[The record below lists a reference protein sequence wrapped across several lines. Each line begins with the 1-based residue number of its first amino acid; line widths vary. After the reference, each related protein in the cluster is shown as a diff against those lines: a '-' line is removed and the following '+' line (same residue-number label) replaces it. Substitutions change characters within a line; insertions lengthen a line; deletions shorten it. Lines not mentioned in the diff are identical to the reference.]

1 MSLILRQIQIDEDK
15 ESESESEDDDGNQG
29 ENWKSKGRRDAY
41 PGGTLVVCPAA
52 VVMQWENEIKTK
64 IRRGALDH
72 NVFHGPKR
80 IYKARELA
88 KYDVVITSY
97 QTVASE
103 FKNKG
108 CLFNVK
114 FHRIILDEGH
124 IIRNHKTQNSI
135 AVCELMG
142 NRRWVLS
149 GTPVQNKEF
158 DLFAVIKF
166 LRYRPFDDLHYWKNF
181 LQTSS
186 KAASSPRVQK
196 LLESIL
202 LRRTKEQIQEV
213 EPLPGKSVETIPFK
227 LNAKER
233 IIYNRLMAHSQAI
246 FAEYL
251 KQQQTKNSAYC
262 YDHTKLAKTYSAFSR
277 KYKGE
282 SDEIQ
287 QYQILVLLLR
297 LRQACCH
304 TGLIKEMVEKN
315 ELNAGFNNNQNDN
328 DSQETSEI
336 ARALEEMNLL
346 DHHDNEDLFDVD
358 NEVFD
363 TDEPSSK
370 INMMMEKLKEII
382 KEDHKVVVV
391 SQWTAHLEIVK
402 KMLCRANIGHCEFNG
417 KVPVKDR
424 NNIIEN
430 FNDPK
435 SRARVMLLSLT
446 CGGVGINLVGANV
459 MFIMDLHWNPQ
470 LEKQGQDRIYRF
482 GQKKPVTI
490 YK

>member
-1 MSLILRQIQIDEDK
+1 M
-15 ESESESEDDDGNQG
+15 
-29 ENWKSKGRRDAY
+29 
-41 PGGTLVVCPAA
+41 VVCPAA
-52 VVMQWENEIKTK
+52 VVMQWESEIKTK
-64 IRRGALDH
+64 IRRGAVDH
-72 NVFHGPKR
+72 YVFHGPKR
-80 IYKARELA
+80 IYKARELS
-88 KYDVVITSY
+88 KYDIVITSY

-103 FKNKG
+103 YKNNG

-114 FHRIILDEGH
+114 FNRIILDEGH

-135 AVCELMG
+135 AVCELKG
-142 NRRWVLS
+142 TRRWVLS

-166 LRYRPFDDLHYWKNF
+166 LGYHPFDDLFYWKNF
-181 LQTSS
+181 LQTSK
-186 KAASSPRVQK
+186 KAASSPRVQR

-202 LRRTKEQIQEV
+202 LRRTKEQIQEI
-213 EPLPGKSVETIPFK
+213 EPLPGKTIENIPFK

-246 FAEYL
+246 FAEFL
-251 KQQQTKNSAYC
+251 SQQQAKNSDFC
-262 YDHTKLAKTYSAFSR
+262 YDQTKLAKTYSAFSR
-277 KYKGE
+277 KYKGNNE
-282 SDEIQ
+282 EIK

-315 ELNAGFNNNQNDN
+315 ELNCDGGDNGTQNHHESAD
-328 DSQETSEI
+328 TSDI
-336 ARALEEMNLL
+336 ARELEQMNLL
-346 DHHDNEDLFDVD
+346 DHNDSQFEDLFDAE

-363 TDEPSSK
+363 TSEPSSK
-370 INMMMEKLKEII
+370 INIMMEKLKEIV
-382 KEDHKVVVV
+382 KENHKIVVV
-391 SQWTAHLEIVK
+391 SQWTAHLDIVK
-402 KMLCRANIGHCEFNG
+402 TMLCRANIGHCEFNG
-417 KVPVKDR
+417 KIPVKDR

-430 FNDPK
+430 FNDPN
-435 SRARVMLLSLT
+435 SRAKVMLLSLT
-446 CGGVGINLVGANV
+446 CGGVGINLVGANI